1 MEETQGK
8 VERIRL
14 HSSYQRL
21 RSPTMRDSIISNKSE
36 QRLETLEVYAR
47 HRIQLVFRRRRM
59 LL

>member
-8 VERIRL
+8 VERKRL

-21 RSPTMRDSIISNKSE
+21 RSLTMRESIISNKSE